1 MAATSNQGDIKRLFR
16 SRKDKILAGVC
27 GGLADYFSIDPVL
40 MRILWVIIS
49 FFGGVGLLLYI
60 AAAIIIPQE
69 SDSVADLDNGAKI
82 GETGHNDKALF
93 WGSLLVIVGIGLILK
108 QFGLFAY
115 FSMMH
120 IPWQVIW
127 AVLLILLGI
136 YIMFFRNKT
145 TARESNESNPS
156 DDAPYEQKTGSID
169 EKQVYRSPNNKMIAG
184 VCGGLAEYFNIDA
197 TIVRLIYVLLS
208 MASVG
213 MGLIAY
219 LVMALIFP
227 ERPNELTDYPESE
240 FHS

>member
-1 MAATSNQGDIKRLFR
+1 MSIASNQGDVKRLFR
-16 SRKDKILAGVC
+16 SRTDRVLAGVC

-69 SDSVADLDNGAKI
+69 TDSVANLDTDDKPGNSDR
-82 GETGHNDKALF
+82 NDKALF

-108 QFGLFAY
+108 QFGLFTY
-115 FSMMH
+115 FSMMD

-127 AVLLILLGI
+127 AVLLILLGV

-145 TARESNESNPS
+145 TTRQTNGSNSL
-156 DDAPYEQKTGSID
+156 DDASYEQKSDLID
-169 EKQVYRSPNNKMIAG
+169 EKQVYRSYKNKMIAG
-184 VCGGLAEYFNIDA
+184 VCGGLAEYFDMDA

-227 ERPNELTDYPESE
+227 ERPRDITDYPESE